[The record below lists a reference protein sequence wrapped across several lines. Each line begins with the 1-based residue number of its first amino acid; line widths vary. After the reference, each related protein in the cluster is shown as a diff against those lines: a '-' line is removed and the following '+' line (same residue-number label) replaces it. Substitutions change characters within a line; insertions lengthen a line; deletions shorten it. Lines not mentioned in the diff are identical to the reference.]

1 MVERVSNS
9 LRVLE
14 LDENDWP
21 DAQLGEEL
29 TASAQTTAGRKKDV
43 EMAGADGQVRSN
55 HLPAVPV
62 PKLMQ
67 TPQNIPPL
75 YPFSRTSVY
84 VLISPEAAQGSI
96 KSVILKGSRVESPF
110 EMEIPI
116 EVLLERGE
124 TIHQLA
130 AKKAVAE
137 LEEGR
142 GWLVH
147 AKDEKGVLIK
157 EKYPARFQKLV
168 EREAVRLGIQ
178 YQIAGKFTS
187 FVATE
192 TDPENPKST
201 VSHKGGIVGKA
212 ETVTRSSAVIPFC
225 ARPSASYFGASA
237 SGGLFGNSVLQTAS
251 HSPSPQASG
260 GSLYGAAASSRS
272 SGLFG
277 NSGSQTGLYS
287 RSPQSSGG
295 SLFGASASGGSSGLF
310 GSLASAPQP
319 ESSGG
324 SLFGAASSSG
334 SSGLFGSLTSTRQPA
349 QETMSNSGHAPR
361 EQFSLTRAPPSSA
374 SRTQYAPTYDMDKKA
389 EETDPLQ
396 EIIALQTFEGYWNL
410 EVPLLDV
417 VGLSGQ
423 HSGPQGVDSKVWA
436 TVLAIT
442 FLEGKMAG
450 DKESWDMLVEKARAW
465 LEGTEKGVFEAK
477 WTLAKQLILGAD

>member
-1 MVERVSNS
+1 MLRGALTPDHGAFTMEIQYQKDEDEDEFVMVERVSDS

-43 EMAGADGQVRSN
+43 EMAGADGQIRSN
-55 HLPAVPV
+55 HLPAVPA

-75 YPFSRTSVY
+75 YPFSRTNVY

-96 KSVILKGSRVESPF
+96 KSILVKGSRVESPF

-124 TIHQLA
+124 IIHQLA
-130 AKKAVAE
+130 AKKMVAE

-147 AKDEKGVLIK
+147 ARDEKRVLIK
-157 EKYPARFQKLV
+157 EKYPAHFQKLV
-168 EREAVRLGIQ
+168 EREGVRLGIQ

-192 TDPENPKST
+192 IDAKNPKST
-201 VSHKGGIVGKA
+201 VSHKGSIVRKA
-212 ETVTRSSAVIPFC
+212 ETIQRSNVAARSC
-225 ARPSASYFGASA
+225 APASN
-237 SGGLFGNSVLQTAS
+237 GLFGNSVLQTAFRS
-251 HSPSPQASG
+251 RSPQASG
-260 GSLYGAAASSRS
+260 GSLFGATASSGSIKSFRS
-272 SGLFG
+272 
-277 NSGSQTGLYS
+277 T
-287 RSPQSSGG
+287 
-295 SLFGASASGGSSGLF
+295 
-310 GSLASAPQP
+310 PQP
-319 ESSGG
+319 DSSGG
-324 SLFGAASSSG
+324 SLFGAAASTG
-334 SSGLFGSLTSTRQPA
+334 SSGLFASSTSTRQPA
-349 QETMSNSGHAPR
+349 QEAVFNSGNVPRR
-361 EQFSLTRAPPSSA
+361 EQLASTRARMAPPPSA
-374 SRTQYAPTYDMDKKA
+374 SRAQYTSNYDMDTKA
-389 EETDPLQ
+389 EETNPLQ

-410 EVPLLDV
+410 EIPLLDV

-423 HSGPQGVDSKVWA
+423 HSGPHGVDSKVWA

-450 DKESWDMLVEKARAW
+450 DKESWEMLVEKARAW
-465 LEGTEKGVFEAK
+465 LDGTEKGGFEGK
-477 WTLAKQLILGAD
+477 WTLAKQLLMGAG